1 MDSPKADPGKLT
13 IGQEIEVLEQQKV
26 DGTMRLRFEGGWT
39 SLTAK
44 SGKVLLER
52 VDAEPEPEESEG
64 EASDSEP
71 EASDLSSDDDD
82 SSPGVYK
89 AVAPGVIRT
98 GAAMDSPKADPGKLT
113 IGQEIEVLEQQKVDG
128 TMRLR
133 FEGGWTSLTAK
144 SGKVLLERVEIG

>member
-1 MDSPKADPGKLT
+1 MDSPKAEPGKLT

-82 SSPGVYK
+82 SSPGVY
-89 AVAPGVIRT
+89 
-98 GAAMDSPKADPGKLT
+98 L
-113 IGQEIEVLEQQKVDG
+113 
-128 TMRLR
+128 
-133 FEGGWTSLTAK
+133 SL
-144 SGKVLLERVEIG
+144 IHI

>member
-1 MDSPKADPGKLT
+1 M
-13 IGQEIEVLEQQKV
+13 
-26 DGTMRLRFEGGWT
+26 
-39 SLTAK
+39 
-44 SGKVLLER
+44 LER
-52 VDAEPEPEESEG
+52 VEIEEEEEEPEPEESEG

-82 SSPGVYK
+82 SSPDVYK

-98 GAAMDSPKADPGKLT
+98 GAAMDSPKADPEKLT